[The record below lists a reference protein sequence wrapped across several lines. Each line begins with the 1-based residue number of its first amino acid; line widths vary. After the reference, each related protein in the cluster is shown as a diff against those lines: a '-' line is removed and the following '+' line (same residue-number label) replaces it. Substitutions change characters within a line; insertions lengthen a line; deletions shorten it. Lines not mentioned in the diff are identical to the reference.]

1 MKVRLRAGMTM
12 AFVLVTVAMA
22 RTQTPPPQTAPPPT
36 TQTLP
41 KPQPFPGAGGQ
52 QSAPAKPPASPSTPQ
67 TAPQE
72 PAPTPPP
79 AGTPTV
85 QDLNGTPVY
94 PGAEYVDS
102 FDAGRGQRYY
112 LYGTNTPYADIVSYY
127 RNVLKNSA
135 NRELFRA
142 PAMHQFDLG
151 RYQEEA
157 MAYPPS
163 VVVKDYAW
171 NESPGYLFVTGTTE
185 KRFKTII
192 QIVPR

>member
-1 MKVRLRAGMTM
+1 MAWLRAGMTM
-12 AFVLVTVAMA
+12 ALLLAMAAIA
-22 RTQTPPPQTAPPPT
+22 RTQAPPPQTVPPPA

-52 QSAPAKPPASPSTPQ
+52 Q
-67 TAPQE
+67 TAPPVKPSVPPTTQQGATPE
-72 PAPTPPP
+72 PPPTPPP

-94 PGAEYVDS
+94 PGAEYLDS

-112 LYGTNTPYADIVSYY
+112 LYGTNTPYADIVTYY
-127 RNVLKNSA
+127 RNVLKTAA

-151 RYQEEA
+151 RYAEES

-163 VVVKDYAW
+163 VVVKDYVW
-171 NESPGYLFVTGTTE
+171 NESPGYLVVTGTTE